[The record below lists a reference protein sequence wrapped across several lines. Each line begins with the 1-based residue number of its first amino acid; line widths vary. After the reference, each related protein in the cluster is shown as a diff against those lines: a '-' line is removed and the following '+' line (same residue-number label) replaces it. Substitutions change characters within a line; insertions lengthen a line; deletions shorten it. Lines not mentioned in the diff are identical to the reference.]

1 MAVSSYLSEEAGGV
15 VVAASFPHQA
25 AAREALELLRSS
37 GVRWQDISIVARD
50 RGLAERVAGKE
61 AWTPYRNDGL
71 LSRLRPGGNVPAD
84 LRRRFAGALK
94 RGAIVIAVAA
104 DGQPPDTLAALFA
117 QAKAA
122 ATEQWWQDPASLFAP
137 PELAGPF

>member
-1 MAVSSYLSEEAGGV
+1 MAVSSYLSDVAGGV
-15 VVAASFPHQA
+15 VVAASFPDEA
-25 AAREALELLRSS
+25 AARAALDLLRSS
-37 GVRWQDISIVARD
+37 GVRWQDISIVSRD
-50 RGLAERVAGKE
+50 RALADRVAGKD

-71 LSRLRPGGNVPAD
+71 LSRLRPGANVPSD
-84 LRRRFAGALK
+84 LRRRFADELKGGAL
-94 RGAIVIAVAA
+94 VIAAAA

-122 ATEQWWQDPASLFAP
+122 RTAQWWQAPAALFAP